1 MAAVNQSQRTL
12 SSQSPRQPIPLKAS
26 QTPLIMTFEIKVS
39 TRPDKQPL
47 KLKVSEVEDKA
58 QTVRE
63 FCKTYRITREREE
76 IIRNE
81 VIKYFDARKAEKI

>member
-12 SSQSPRQPIPLKAS
+12 SSQSPRQPVPLKA
-26 QTPLIMTFEIKVS
+26 PLIMTFEIKVS